1 MKRKR
6 LTYDSWT
13 CITRRDFA
21 CRRVSVP
28 GFTGRAGLLLI
39 HAVTKPQYWHV
50 AGKSLVIADAGMAWL
65 SLLPEEGR
73 YCIGAMLDRRGR
85 PVLWYIDMIDA
96 QGTDADGVP
105 WFDDLYL
112 DLLVKPDGFI
122 HEDDRDELDEAL
134 RSGTITAAQHRE
146 SVENCGK
153 LERFLRENTAA
164 VLDWCS
170 ARQRE
175 LKKEGP
181 N

>member
-28 GFTGRAGLLLI
+28 GFTGRAGLLRI
-39 HAVTKPQYWHV
+39 HAVTKSQYWHV

-65 SLLPEEGR
+65 SLLPEEGH
-73 YCIGAMLDRRGR
+73 YCIVAMLDRRGR
-85 PVLWYIDMIDA
+85 LVLWYIDMIDG

-112 DLLVKPDGFI
+112 DLVVKPDGFI
-122 HEDDRDELDEAL
+122 HEDDRDELDKAL
-134 RSGTITAAQHRE
+134 CAGDITLAQHRMAIDTADM
-146 SVENCGK
+146 
-153 LERFLRENTAA
+153 LRAGLLRDLPALICLTRT
-164 VLDWCS
+164 VL
-170 ARQRE
+170 AMMGE
-175 LKKEGP
+175 
-181 N
+181 

>member
-28 GFTGRAGLLLI
+28 GFTGRAGLLRI
-39 HAVTKPQYWHV
+39 HAVTKSQYWHV

-65 SLLPEEGR
+65 SLLPEEGH
-73 YCIGAMLDRRGR
+73 YCIVAMLDRRGR
-85 PVLWYIDMIDA
+85 LVLWYIDMIDG

-134 RSGTITAAQHRE
+134 CAGDITLAQHRMAIDTADM
-146 SVENCGK
+146 
-153 LERFLRENTAA
+153 LRAGLLRDLPALICLTRT
-164 VLDWCS
+164 VL
-170 ARQRE
+170 AMMGE
-175 LKKEGP
+175 
-181 N
+181 

>member
-65 SLLPEEGR
+65 SLLPEEGH
-73 YCIGAMLDRRGR
+73 YCIVAMLDRRGR
-85 PVLWYIDMIDA
+85 LVLWYIDMIDG

-112 DLLVKPDGFI
+112 DLVVKPDGFI

-134 RSGTITAAQHRE
+134 CAGDITLAQHRMAIDTADM
-146 SVENCGK
+146 
-153 LERFLRENTAA
+153 LRAGLLRDLPALICLTRT
-164 VLDWCS
+164 VL
-170 ARQRE
+170 AMMGE
-175 LKKEGP
+175 
-181 N
+181 

>member
-13 CITRRDFA
+13 CITRRDFT

-28 GFTGRAGLLLI
+28 GFTGRAGLLRI
-39 HAVTKPQYWHV
+39 HAVTKSQYWHV

-65 SLLPEEGR
+65 SLLPEEGH
-73 YCIGAMLDRRGR
+73 YCIVAMLDRRGR
-85 PVLWYIDMIDA
+85 LVLWYIDMIDG

-112 DLLVKPDGFI
+112 DLVVKPDGFI

-134 RSGTITAAQHRE
+134 RAGDITPAQHRMAIDTADM
-146 SVENCGK
+146 
-153 LERFLRENTAA
+153 LRAGLLRDLPALICLTRT
-164 VLDWCS
+164 VL
-170 ARQRE
+170 AMMGE
-175 LKKEGP
+175 
-181 N
+181 

>member
-28 GFTGRAGLLLI
+28 GFTGRAGLLRI

-85 PVLWYIDMIDA
+85 PVL
-96 QGTDADGVP
+96 
-105 WFDDLYL
+105 
-112 DLLVKPDGFI
+112 
-122 HEDDRDELDEAL
+122 
-134 RSGTITAAQHRE
+134 
-146 SVENCGK
+146 
-153 LERFLRENTAA
+153 
-164 VLDWCS
+164 
-170 ARQRE
+170 
-175 LKKEGP
+175 
-181 N
+181 

>member
-13 CITRRDFA
+13 CITRRDFT

-28 GFTGRAGLLLI
+28 GFTGRAGLLRI
-39 HAVTKPQYWHV
+39 HAVTRPQYWHV
-50 AGKSLVIADAGMAWL
+50 AGKSLVVADAGMVWL
-65 SLLPEEGR
+65 SLLPEEGH

-96 QGTDADGVP
+96 QGTGADGVP

-112 DLLVKPDGFI
+112 DLVVKPDGFI

-134 RSGTITAAQHRE
+134 RAGDITPAQHRAALDTAE
-146 SVENCGK
+146 E
-153 LERFLRENTAA
+153 LRSGLLGDMPGLHRLT
-164 VLDWCS
+164 
-170 ARQRE
+170 RE
-175 LKKEGP
+175 ILSRMGD
-181 N
+181 

>member
-13 CITRRDFA
+13 CITRRDFT

-65 SLLPEEGR
+65 SLLPEEGH
-73 YCIGAMLDRRGR
+73 YCIVAMLDRRGR
-85 PVLWYIDMIDA
+85 LVLWYIDMIDG

-112 DLLVKPDGFI
+112 DLVVKPDGFI

-134 RSGTITAAQHRE
+134 RAGDITPAQHRMAIDTADM
-146 SVENCGK
+146 
-153 LERFLRENTAA
+153 LRAGLLRDLPALICLTRT
-164 VLDWCS
+164 VL
-170 ARQRE
+170 AMMGE
-175 LKKEGP
+175 
-181 N
+181 

>member
-6 LTYDSWT
+6 LTYDNWT

-28 GFTGRAGLLLI
+28 GFTGRAGLLRI

-50 AGKSLVIADAGMAWL
+50 AGKSLVIADAGMVWL

-112 DLLVKPDGFI
+112 DLVVKPDGFI

-134 RSGTITAAQHRE
+134 RAGDITPAQHRMAIDTADM
-146 SVENCGK
+146 
-153 LERFLRENTAA
+153 LRAGLLRDLPALTRLTRT
-164 VLDWCS
+164 VL
-170 ARQRE
+170 AMMGE
-175 LKKEGP
+175 
-181 N
+181 

>member
-13 CITRRDFA
+13 CITRRDFT

-28 GFTGRAGLLLI
+28 GFTGRAGLLRI
-39 HAVTKPQYWHV
+39 HAVTRPQYWHV
-50 AGKSLVIADAGMAWL
+50 AGKSLVVADAGMVWL
-65 SLLPEEGR
+65 SLLPEEGH

-96 QGTDADGVP
+96 QGTDVDGVP

-112 DLLVKPDGFI
+112 DLVVKPDGFI

-134 RSGTITAAQHRE
+134 CAGDITLAQHRMAIDTADM
-146 SVENCGK
+146 
-153 LERFLRENTAA
+153 LRAGLLRDLPALICLTRT
-164 VLDWCS
+164 VL
-170 ARQRE
+170 AMMGE
-175 LKKEGP
+175 
-181 N
+181 